1 MSKYTLKGSVSVHGI
16 HPGGKFVAGQVIE
29 ARDYSPQ
36 LIKHLHMLDLLEPLK
51 KQRPDK
57 EPDAGAQNAGS

>member
-16 HPGGKFVAGQVIE
+16 WPGGKFVAGQVID

-36 LIKHLHMLDLLEPLK
+36 LIKHLHALGVIGAAQTSGK
-51 KQRPDK
+51 K
-57 EPDAGAQNAGS
+57 AQAAKPGDTEA